1 MSARI
6 WHRYMWTPA
15 SSLSA
20 HADAW
25 LSVVWARLVLVA
37 VLVALL
43 VIVVPAYGAG
53 AAAATT
59 GGRVISVPCA
69 RVDSPADRRESLLV
83 VGHRAAEGR
92 FHATTID
99 RQALL
104 GFG

>member
-1 MSARI
+1 MSARS
-6 WHRYMWTPA
+6 WHRYTWTPT

-25 LSVVWARLVLVA
+25 LSVLWARLVLVA

-59 GGRVISVPCA
+59 GGRVISVPCVHVVA
-69 RVDSPADRRESLLV
+69 AADRREPLLV

-92 FHATTID
+92 FRATTVD